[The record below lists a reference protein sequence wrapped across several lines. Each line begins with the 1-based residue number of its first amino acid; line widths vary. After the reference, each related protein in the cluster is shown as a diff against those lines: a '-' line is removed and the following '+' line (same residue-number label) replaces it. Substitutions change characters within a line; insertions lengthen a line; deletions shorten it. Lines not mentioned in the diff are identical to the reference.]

1 MSWINRLVGSLRKRP
16 LENNLDDEL
25 QFHIEMRTR
34 EFIASGMT
42 PKEARHRAQRLF
54 GNQVLLKERTR
65 DMDTIGWIETLGQ
78 DLRYGLRSLRKS
90 PGFATVVI
98 LSLALGIGA
107 NTAIF
112 TLIDAVLLK
121 MLPVKNPQQL
131 VLLRW
136 AVPAGQHPM
145 GSRWMDGSTWEEQ
158 GKGVGTSF
166 SHPTYQEIRAHGT
179 GKAGMFS
186 GVLAF
191 TGIGDLNALANGE
204 ASLASAQLVSANYFS
219 VLSIN
224 PAIGRTFVE
233 SDDKLGSAPVGVISD
248 RYWKGRFGGDRSI
261 VGKAIVINGVPV
273 TVVGVTPP
281 EFFGLRPGSAINI
294 SLPLSIQPLILPRWD
309 PKVSL
314 FTAADHWWVLIMG
327 RLKPGVLDRQ
337 LVAGL
342 DTVFKQ
348 SATERFAADP
358 EERAAIAS
366 LELVPASQGI
376 DDLRRQFSRPLLILM
391 GMVGMVL
398 LIACANVASLLLA
411 RATARQREIGV
422 RLSLGAARGR
432 LIRQLLTESILLAWL
447 IVAIGLALGIPASFA
462 ATHFAASTI
471 SDLLYGLKANDVTSV
486 VIACAALV
494 VVSGVAG
501 YLPALRASRI
511 DPIVA
516 LRDD

>member
-1 MSWINRLVGSLRKRP
+1 
-16 LENNLDDEL
+16 
-25 QFHIEMRTR
+25 
-34 EFIASGMT
+34 
-42 PKEARHRAQRLF
+42 
-54 GNQVLLKERTR
+54 
-65 DMDTIGWIETLGQ
+65 
-78 DLRYGLRSLRKS
+78 
-90 PGFATVVI
+90 
-98 LSLALGIGA
+98 
-107 NTAIF
+107 
-112 TLIDAVLLK
+112 
-121 MLPVKNPQQL
+121 
-131 VLLRW
+131 
-136 AVPAGQHPM
+136 
-145 GSRWMDGSTWEEQ
+145 
-158 GKGVGTSF
+158 
-166 SHPTYQEIRAHGT
+166 
-179 GKAGMFS
+179 
-186 GVLAF
+186 
-191 TGIGDLNALANGE
+191 
-204 ASLASAQLVSANYFS
+204 
-219 VLSIN
+219 
-224 PAIGRTFVE
+224 
-233 SDDKLGSAPVGVISD
+233 LGSAPVGVISD

-294 SLPLSIQPLILPRWD
+294 SLPLYIQPLILPRWD

-314 FTAADHWWVLIMG
+314 FTAADHGWVLIMG

-398 LIACANVASLLLA
+398 LIACANVASLLLV

-471 SDLLYGLKANDVTSV
+471 SDLLYGLKANDATSV